1 MNLRR
6 WWVQRVARWYY
17 LRGEAHR
24 HLGNARGD
32 VWEHWAAVEDFTR
45 ALVLDPTLTQ
55 IYVDRG
61 ILYWRELGEP
71 QKALCDFNAV
81 LEAHPPGAAYP
92 ADTPY
97 PQDTP
102 YRDAALFNRG
112 IAYQQ
117 LGDDAAALADFRAY
131 LEVGTHSHWREYAQR
146 MLVELANEPDEEG
159 Q

>member
-1 MNLRR
+1 MNLRL

-24 HLGNARGD
+24 HLGNVRGD
-32 VWEHWAAVEDFTR
+32 VWEHWAAVDDFTR

-71 QKALCDFNAV
+71 QKALCDFNAA
-81 LEAHPPGAAYP
+81 LAAHLADAAHPQGAA
-92 ADTPY
+92 
-97 PQDTP
+97 

-131 LEVGTHSHWREYAQR
+131 LEVGTHLHWREYAQR
-146 MLVELANEPDEEG
+146 MLVELAVEPDEEG

>member
-61 ILYWRELGEP
+61 ILYWRELGKP

-81 LEAHPPGAAYP
+81 LAPN
-92 ADTPY
+92 
-97 PQDTP
+97 PQDSR

-146 MLVELANEPDEEG
+146 MLVELAIEPDEEG